1 MAEVGRRLRN
11 AFCKRWKG
19 KGGGVGVACPELP
32 PWMQNWRGKQEF
44 NLPYG
49 PIGAFNRG
57 PLFKKRALPFF
68 PLLHL
73 PLMFTRGI
81 KSPFFAPLSGQSA
94 INQPS
99 TPQRRG
105 ARREG
110 TFPNILYPKG
120 VRSESVPL
128 RFFHVSVR
136 TSLRYMH
143 KGYNSSSGLSCS
155 NFFLRQAS
163 YFTYSKCTLVYR
175 CLNLKESMFL
185 FIFLFCLSS
194 RPQLLFVP
202 HVEKAFWFLYRNLA
216 HPKKYPLASSRPL
229 DI

>member
-1 MAEVGRRLRN
+1 MHSA
-11 AFCKRWKG
+11 
-19 KGGGVGVACPELP
+19 KGGKEKEEDRGCRVPRATSLDAKLEG
-32 PWMQNWRGKQEF
+32 GKQEF

-49 PIGAFNRG
+49 PIGAFKRG

-143 KGYNSSSGLSCS
+143 KGYNSSPGLSCS
-155 NFFLRQAS
+155 NFFLGQAS
-163 YFTYSKCTLVYR
+163 YYTSSKCTLVYR
-175 CLNLKESMFL
+175 CLNLKENMFL
-185 FIFLFCLSS
+185 FIFMFCLSS
-194 RPQLLFVP
+194 RPQLLFVYHMSKMP
-202 HVEKAFWFLYRNLA
+202 SGFFTATLPTPRNIPWPPVDPWIL
-216 HPKKYPLASSRPL
+216 KLRYLN
-229 DI
+229 